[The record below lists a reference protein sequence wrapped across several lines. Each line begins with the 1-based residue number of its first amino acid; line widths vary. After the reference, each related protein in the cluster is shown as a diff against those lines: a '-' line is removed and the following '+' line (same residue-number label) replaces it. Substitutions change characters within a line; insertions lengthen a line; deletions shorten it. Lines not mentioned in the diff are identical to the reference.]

1 MADVLAS
8 IKGRNKLT
16 AATQGGSK
24 NQESKFVTAVV
35 GGWAAR
41 RKHSRPPKQRKRWQW
56 SKCTWACEAQHRL
69 LWGVGC
75 LLSSKVEVCD

>member
-24 NQESKFVTAVV
+24 NQESKFVAALV

-41 RKHSRPPKQRKRWQW
+41 RKHSRPPQKRKRWQ
-56 SKCTWACEAQHRL
+56 
-69 LWGVGC
+69 
-75 LLSSKVEVCD
+75 